1 MPFVHTATG
10 MPLDVVLAGS
20 GLEDEFLSPAVVTD
34 VGGTTVP
41 LIDLH
46 DLIIA
51 KILAGRPKD
60 LADAQSLCRAH
71 EPELD
76 GGRIRHTLQRL
87 EEALGQGDLVSG
99 FEAISRGQADGRHD
113 D

>member
-1 MPFVHTATG
+1 MPVTACG
-10 MPLDVVLAGS
+10 VPRLSADV
-20 GLEDEFLSPAVVTD
+20 DVT
-34 VGGTTVP
+34 VQ
-41 LIDLH
+41 L
-46 DLIIA
+46 
-51 KILAGRPKD
+51 D

-99 FEAISRGQADGRHD
+99 FESISRGRADGRHD